1 MVNALE
7 PRRGHRQ
14 EMRRMTLIDPRI
26 VERYTEAGWW
36 GRDTMSE
43 VVARR
48 RAEQPHDIAYIA
60 NGQPHSWLEYD
71 EMADRLRAILTDAL
85 PAQSRLAVVLPDSLE
100 VHAVLVAAERAN
112 VVSVGIGVRAGD
124 AEIAHLM
131 TTSGAVSLVSAQ
143 SSNGRSASELR
154 AALLALGVPLELH
167 LVLEGG
173 AVQDLWLRPG
183 PRPAAAPVG
192 PRVGFGPNEMF
203 MLNSTSGTT
212 GQPKCVIQFQNRW
225 MHFVQLARDA
235 GRLGPDDV
243 LLAAVPAPYGFG
255 LWTSHFA
262 PAILGA
268 RTVLLPKFDAD
279 EMARLIERERVT
291 TLLCVSTQFR
301 MLLES
306 AQARERDLSSLRVMF
321 TGGEAVPYEKAVE
334 FEERTGATVL
344 QFFGSNE
351 SGAFSYTT
359 LEDPRE
365 RRLRTAGRL
374 IPTMDVRLYDE
385 AGAVISTPDTPGQP
399 GGTGPLTGVGYYSNE
414 EGNRELFAD
423 DGSVLMGDLVSVDEA
438 GYLTVV
444 GRKSDI
450 IIRGGKNISA
460 AHIEEAMDTHPA
472 VSMSAAVPVTDP
484 VFGERVCAA
493 VELKPAARLSLA
505 DLTAHLLER
514 GMTKEYLPE
523 YLMVVD
529 ALPRAGGEKVAKGEV
544 RRLAS
549 AAVAAGE
556 VDASSRVLAPR

>member
-1 MVNALE
+1 
-7 PRRGHRQ
+7 
-14 EMRRMTLIDPRI
+14 MTLIDPRI

-36 GRDTMSE
+36 GRETLSE

-60 NGQPHSWLEYD
+60 DGRSHSWLEYD
-71 EMADRLRAILTDAL
+71 ELADRLRAILTDAL

-100 VHAVLVAAERAN
+100 VHAVLVAAERAS

-131 TTSGAVSLVSAQ
+131 TTAGAVSLVSAQ

-154 AALLALGVPLELH
+154 AALLALGVRLELH
-167 LVLEGG
+167 LVLEDG
-173 AVQDLWLRPG
+173 AVQDLWLSTGAHRT
-183 PRPAAAPVG
+183 AAPDAH
-192 PRVGFGPNEMF
+192 RAGFGPNEMF

-225 MHFVQLARDA
+225 MHFVDLARDA
-235 GRLGPDDV
+235 GQLTGDDV
-243 LLAAVPAPYGFG
+243 FLASVPAPYGFG
-255 LWTSHFA
+255 LWTSHFSPAVIGA
-262 PAILGA
+262 P
-268 RTVLLPKFDAD
+268 TVLLPRFNAD
-279 EMARLIERERVT
+279 RMAELVAEHKVT
-291 TLLCVSTQFR
+291 TLFCVSTQFR

-306 AQARERDLSSLRVMF
+306 PLSRQVDLSSLRVMF
-321 TGGEAVPYEKAVE
+321 TGGEAVPYEKAAE
-334 FEERTGATVL
+334 FEDRTGAVVL

-359 LEDPRE
+359 LEDSRD

-374 IPTMDVRLYDE
+374 IPSMDVQLYDE
-385 AGAVISTPDTPGQP
+385 LGGRISAPDTPGQP
-399 GGTGPLTGVGYYSNE
+399 GGTGPLTGVGYYGSQ

-493 VELKPAARLSLA
+493 VELKPETTLSLA
-505 DLTAHLLER
+505 DLTAHLIGR

-544 RRLAS
+544 RRLA
-549 AAVAAGE
+549 AVAVEAGE
-556 VDASSRVLAPR
+556 VDASSRVPAPQAVHSPAVHSPAAN

>member
-1 MVNALE
+1 
-7 PRRGHRQ
+7 
-14 EMRRMTLIDPRI
+14 MTLIDRRI

-36 GRDTMSE
+36 GRTTLGE

-48 RAEQPHDIAYIA
+48 RAERPHQIAYIA
-60 NGQPHSWLEYD
+60 DGRRHSWLDYD
-71 EMADRLRAILTDAL
+71 EMADRLSTIFTETLPTD
-85 PAQSRLAVVLPDSLE
+85 SRLAVILPDSLA
-100 VHAVLVAAERAN
+100 VHAVLVAAERSH

-131 TTSGAVSLVSAQ
+131 MTSGAVSLVSAQ
-143 SSNGRSASELR
+143 FEHGRSASELR
-154 AALLALGVPLELH
+154 AALLALGVPLQLH
-167 LVLEGG
+167 LVLDDGV
-173 AVQDLWLRPG
+173 VQDLWQ
-183 PRPAAAPVG
+183 RPAARAAG
-192 PRVGFGPNEMF
+192 PPAGSTRTGFGPNEMF

-225 MHFVQLARDA
+225 MHFVELARDA
-235 GRLGPDDV
+235 GQLTSEDV
-243 LLAAVPAPYGFG
+243 FMASVPAPYGFG

-262 PAILGA
+262 PAVIGA
-268 RTVLLPKFDAD
+268 PTVLLPRFNAD
-279 EMARLIERERVT
+279 RMVQLIAEEKVT
-291 TLLCVSTQFR
+291 TLFCVSTQFR

-306 AQARERDLSSLRVMF
+306 PLSRQYDLSSLRVMF
-321 TGGEAVPYEKAVE
+321 TGGEAVPYEKAAE
-334 FEERTGATVL
+334 FEDRTGAVVL

-359 LEDPRE
+359 LEDSRD

-374 IPTMDVRLYDE
+374 IPSMDVQLYDE
-385 AGAVISTPDTPGQP
+385 QGHTISAPDIPGQP
-399 GGTGPLTGVGYYSNE
+399 GGTGPLTGIGYYGNE
-414 EGNRELFAD
+414 EGNQELFAQ
-423 DGSVLMGDLVSVDEA
+423 DGSVLMGDLVSIDKD

-472 VSMSAAVPVTDP
+472 ISISAAVPVTDA

-493 VELKPAARLSLA
+493 VELKPGSTISLA
-505 DLTAHLLER
+505 ELTAHLLVR

-523 YLMVVD
+523 YLMIVD

-544 RRLAS
+544 RRLAI
-549 AAVAAGE
+549 AAVEAGE
-556 VDASSRVLAPR
+556 VEASSRVPSVQVDV